1 MTGKWGYKAESGEV
15 SQRRWHWEASKD
27 GEYFES
33 EKEEHSWGR
42 AWKSRGPET
51 DSTGHL
57 PLRGKQ
63 AKPRFME
70 LLAQDE

>member
-33 EKEEHSWGR
+33 EKEEHSW
-42 AWKSRGPET
+42 SRGPET

-57 PLRGKQ
+57 PLKGKQ
-63 AKPRFME
+63 AKLRFME